1 MSLPRA
7 CHICQGVH
15 RPGERCT
22 VAERQRDQ
30 RRGTSTQRYGA
41 GWGQI
46 SRQILK
52 RDHHICQLQLP
63 GCTGRA
69 DTVDHIT
76 ARANGGPSTEDN
88 LVAACRHCNSRKG
101 SHTA

>member
-7 CHICQGVH
+7 CHICQSVH

-41 GWGQI
+41 GWGTV
-46 SRQILK
+46 SRKVLA
-52 RDHHICQLQLP
+52 RDHYVCHICGEP
-63 GCTGRA
+63 GA
-69 DTVDHIT
+69 DTVDHLE
-76 ARANGGPSTEDN
+76 ARARGGDSTPTN
-88 LVAACRHCNSRKG
+88 LAAAHRSCNSLKG
-101 SHTA
+101 ARTA